1 MVSQLHRSWVLWAE
15 IRIIRNM
22 QGRGQPSDANDVQP
36 VGDTGEHQVKP
47 THKGRPL
54 IPIEYSPIFGAVI
67 TAAASLMIYSFNQI
81 RHIDERLDALEQEA
95 RVLVDGEG
103 KVRPSAEAL
112 GAKYHLEA
120 LQDRIE
126 RLERHSQ

>member
-36 VGDTGEHQVKP
+36 VGDTREPQVKP

-54 IPIEYSPIFGAVI
+54 IPVEYGPIFGAVI